1 METLKRPSG
10 PNLENGGKRERKEV
24 KEEGALYGKEYDV
37 ATRAQPVAKKNEVY
51 AFSSIVGEKEEGGS
65 TFFLVDWGPA
75 HHQHHNEQSYV
86 DAAIFET
93 SESSRLLLLFPSFP
107 RSSFDIPS

>member
-1 METLKRPSG
+1 M
-10 PNLENGGKRERKEV
+10 

-51 AFSSIVGEKEEGGS
+51 AFRSIVGEKEEGGS

-75 HHQHHNEQSYV
+75 HHNEQSYV
-86 DAAIFET
+86 DAVNAAIFET

>member
-1 METLKRPSG
+1 M
-10 PNLENGGKRERKEV
+10 

-75 HHQHHNEQSYV
+75 HHNEQSYV

-93 SESSRLLLLFPSFP
+93 SESSRLLLLFPWF
-107 RSSFDIPS
+107 RLSSFDIPS